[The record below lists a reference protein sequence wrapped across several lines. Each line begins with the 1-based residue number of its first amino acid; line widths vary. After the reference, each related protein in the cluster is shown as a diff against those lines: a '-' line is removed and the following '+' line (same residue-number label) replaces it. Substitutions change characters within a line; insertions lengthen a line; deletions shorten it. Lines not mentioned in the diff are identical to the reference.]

1 MLMKRK
7 FTSTLATNKMYKI
20 DDLVKNTSTSTSR
33 IYDPDFSAQETEQN
47 NCSQCNVDFND
58 IEEIDDIILE
68 KKNTS
73 PELCKNVIPKGVPDK
88 AMSNKE
94 NSSAAVQL
102 MRENTEIKQERLRIS
117 KEKLLF
123 EKEKFDYLKN
133 FYFDCKN
140 ILSNVDYNIMRL
152 REEVEKMAPSYLT

>member
-1 MLMKRK
+1 
-7 FTSTLATNKMYKI
+7 
-20 DDLVKNTSTSTSR
+20 
-33 IYDPDFSAQETEQN
+33 
-47 NCSQCNVDFND
+47 
-58 IEEIDDIILE
+58 
-68 KKNTS
+68 
-73 PELCKNVIPKGVPDK
+73 
-88 AMSNKE
+88 MSNKE